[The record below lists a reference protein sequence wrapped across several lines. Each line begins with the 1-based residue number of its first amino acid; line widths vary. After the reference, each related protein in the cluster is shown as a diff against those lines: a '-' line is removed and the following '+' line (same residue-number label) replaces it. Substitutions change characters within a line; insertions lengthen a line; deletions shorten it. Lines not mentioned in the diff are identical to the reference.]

1 MIMRLKNLFG
11 MAAMLALA
19 ASCSENELGDSV
31 NNGANEHGA
40 RYATFTIVLPTTNG
54 TRAAGD
60 PTYEDGTP
68 NEYAVNNAT
77 LLVFQNELGKQ
88 ESEAKFVE
96 SVELGDMKPWTGN
109 NDNPNVITTE
119 ANVTAKLN
127 NFKSD
132 YEGNYYAVILLNNNI
147 DASQKKVNL
156 PVNGT
161 TFANWQRDNVSNSIN
176 STENG
181 FYMANAVKVTGTAT
195 ETLVLIDK
203 NKVTTN
209 ESAAQSAAT
218 VYVERGVAK
227 VTMTTF
233 SEMDVTGIEGDKV
246 TITAWDLDVTN
257 KKSYPLHNVY
267 NFDGFDA
274 YWNAIWNEP
283 RFTSGH
289 TAFNRAHWGIDPNY
303 STIDNGS
310 SSADA
315 EKTDEFNYKASTYDF
330 SAAGTAK
337 NPKYCLENTFSLDHQ
352 YQNQTTRVI
361 MKATYVPKDLTEG
374 ETFYMFDG
382 KSGYF
387 TESTLKT
394 QISTAITNA
403 GYPATDFTVALTDMK
418 EAGKHVLTASD
429 ITKVYGSVDVDDVFL
444 GKVNAAL
451 GLTDGKKISTYKDG
465 VSYYIARI
473 KHFGDAQT
481 PWNSGEPTY
490 GTGVEAK
497 KKYLGRYGM
506 VRNNWYELTVNSVS
520 NPGSPDVPEV
530 NPNTPDDEDD
540 KYYIN
545 CSVKILSWAKRV
557 HGIDL

>member
-1 MIMRLKNLFG
+1 MRLKNLFG

-19 ASCSENELGDSV
+19 ASCSENELVDSV

-77 LLVFQNELGKQ
+77 LLVFRGKAG
-88 ESEAKFVE
+88 EKEADAEFVE
-96 SVELGDMKPWTGN
+96 SVELGDMKPWTGV
-109 NDNPNVITTE
+109 DDDPNVITTE
-119 ANVTAKLN
+119 ANITAKLN
-127 NFKSD
+127 NFESS
-132 YEGNYYAVILLNNNI
+132 YTGNYYAVIMLNNNMTG
-147 DASQKKVNL
+147 SNKKVKL
-156 PVNGT
+156 PVNGN
-161 TFANWQRDNVSNSIN
+161 TFSDWQKANVIN
-176 STENG
+176 SMASKENG
-181 FYMANAVKVTGTAT
+181 FYMANAVKVNGTT
-195 ETLVLIDK
+195 TSTLVTIDK

-218 VYVERGVAK
+218 IYVERGVAK
-227 VTMTTF
+227 VTMTAF
-233 SEMDVTGIEGDKV
+233 SEMNVKGLTGDKV

-257 KKSYPLHNVY
+257 KKSYPVHNVDNY
-267 NFDGFDA
+267 DSFGD
-274 YWNAIWNEP
+274 YWGDIWEEA
-283 RFTSGH
+283 RFTSDH
-289 TAFNRAHWGIDPNY
+289 TTFNRAHWGIDPNY
-303 STIDNGS
+303 STISNNM
-310 SSADA
+310 
-315 EKTDEFNYKASTYDF
+315 KYTDEFNYKAKTYDF
-330 SAAGTAK
+330 SGVGDATA
-337 NPKYCLENTFSLDHQ
+337 PKYCLENTFSLGHM

-361 MKATYVPKDLTEG
+361 MKATYVPSGLTAG

-387 TESTLKT
+387 TEGTLTT

-403 GYPATDFTVALTDMK
+403 GYTAADFSLPLTDMK
-418 EAGKHVLTASD
+418 KAGKHLLTAND
-429 ITKVYGSVDVDDVFL
+429 ITKTSGSVEVNDEFL

-451 GLTDGKKISTYKDG
+451 GLSDNKKISTYYEG

-473 KHFGDAQT
+473 KHFGDALT
-481 PWNSGEPTY
+481 PWNSGDPTY
-490 GTGVEAK
+490 GTGEEAK

-506 VRNNWYELTVNSVS
+506 VRNNWYELQVNSIS

-530 NPNTPDDEDD
+530 NPNSPDDESD

-545 CSVKILSWAKRV
+545 CSVRILSWAKRV

>member
-1 MIMRLKNLFG
+1 MRLKYLFG

-19 ASCSENELGDSV
+19 ASCSENELGESGGT
-31 NNGANEHGA
+31 GANENGPH
-40 RYATFTIVLPTTNG
+40 YATFTIKLPTTNG
-54 TRAAGD
+54 TRADGK
-60 PTYEDGTP
+60 PTYDDGTP

-77 LLVFQNELGKQ
+77 LLVFRG
-88 ESEAKFVE
+88 EAGEKEADAEFVE
-96 SVELGDMKPWTGN
+96 SMELGDMKPWTGV
-109 NDNPNVITTE
+109 DDAPNVITTE
-119 ANVTAKLN
+119 ANITAKLN
-127 NFKSD
+127 NFESS
-132 YEGNYYAVILLNNNI
+132 YTGNYYAVIMLNNNMTG
-147 DASQKKVNL
+147 SNKKVKL
-156 PVNGT
+156 PVNGN
-161 TFANWQRDNVSNSIN
+161 TFSEWQKANVIN
-176 STENG
+176 SMASEVNG
-181 FYMANAVKVTGTAT
+181 FYMANAVKVNGTT
-195 ETLVLIDK
+195 TSTLVTIDK
-203 NKVTTN
+203 KKVTTN

-218 VYVERGVAK
+218 IYVERGVAK
-227 VTMTTF
+227 VTMTAF
-233 SEMDVTGIEGDKV
+233 SEMDVKGLTGDKV

-257 KKSYPLHNVY
+257 KKSYPVHNVDNY
-267 NFDGFDA
+267 DSYGD
-274 YWNAIWNEP
+274 YWGDIWEEP

-289 TAFNRAHWGIDPNY
+289 PTFNRAHWGIDPNY
-303 STIDNGS
+303 STISNDQ
-310 SSADA
+310 
-315 EKTDEFNYKASTYDF
+315 KYTDDFNYKPKTYDF
-330 SAAGTAK
+330 SGAGEATD
-337 NPKYCLENTFSLDHQ
+337 PKYCLENTFSLGHM

-361 MKATYVPKDLTEG
+361 MKATYVPSGLTAG

-387 TESTLKT
+387 KEDDLTT

-403 GYPATDFTVALTDMK
+403 GYTAADFSLPLTDVK
-418 EAGKHVLTASD
+418 KAGKHLLTAND
-429 ITKVYGSVDVDDVFL
+429 ITKTSGSVEVNDEFL

-451 GLTDGKKISTYKDG
+451 GLSDNKKISTYYEG

-530 NPNTPDDEDD
+530 NPNTPDDEGD

>member
-1 MIMRLKNLFG
+1 MRLKNLFG

-19 ASCSENELGDSV
+19 ASCSENELVESGGT
-31 NNGANEHGA
+31 GANENGPH
-40 RYATFTIVLPTTNG
+40 YATFTIKLPTTNG
-54 TRAAGD
+54 TRADGK

-77 LLVFQNELGKQ
+77 LLVFRGEPGGK
-88 ESEAKFVE
+88 EAGAEFVE
-96 SVELGDMKPWTGN
+96 SMELGDMKPWTGVG
-109 NDNPNVITTE
+109 DDPNVITTE
-119 ANVTAKLN
+119 ANITAKLN
-127 NFKSD
+127 NFESS
-132 YEGNYYAVILLNNNI
+132 YTGNYYAVIMLNNNMTG
-147 DASQKKVNL
+147 SSKKVKL
-156 PVNGT
+156 PANGN
-161 TFANWQRDNVSNSIN
+161 TFSDWQKANVIN
-176 STENG
+176 SMTSEVNG
-181 FYMANAVKVTGTAT
+181 FYMANAVKVNGTT
-195 ETLVLIDK
+195 TSTLVTIDK

-218 VYVERGVAK
+218 IYVERGVAK
-227 VTMTTF
+227 VTMTAF
-233 SEMDVTGIEGDKV
+233 SEMDVKGLTGDKV

-257 KKSYPLHNVY
+257 KKSYPVHNVDNY
-267 NFDGFDA
+267 DSYGD
-274 YWNAIWNEP
+274 YWGDIWEET

-289 TAFNRAHWGIDPNY
+289 TTFNRAHWGIDPNY
-303 STIDNGS
+303 STISNDR
-310 SSADA
+310 
-315 EKTDEFNYKASTYDF
+315 KYTDEFNYKPKTYDF
-330 SAAGTAK
+330 SGAGDATA
-337 NPKYCLENTFSLDHQ
+337 PKYCLENTFSLGHM

-361 MKATYVPKDLTEG
+361 MKATYVPSGLTAG

-387 TESTLKT
+387 TEGTLTT

-403 GYPATDFTVALTDMK
+403 GYTAADFSLPLTDMK
-418 EAGKHVLTASD
+418 KAGKHLLTAND
-429 ITKVYGSVDVDDVFL
+429 ITKVLGTQNVDETFL
-444 GKVNAAL
+444 DNVNAAL
-451 GLTDGKKISTYKDG
+451 GLSANKKISTYKEG

-473 KHFGDAQT
+473 KHFGDALT

-490 GTGVEAK
+490 GTGGEAK

-506 VRNNWYELTVNSVS
+506 VRNNWYELQVNSIS

-530 NPNTPDDEDD
+530 NPDTPDDEGD

>member
-1 MIMRLKNLFG
+1 MRLKNLFG
-11 MAAMLALA
+11 MAAMVALA
-19 ASCSENELGDSV
+19 ASCSSENDIVDSV

-77 LLVFQNELGKQ
+77 LLVFRGQAGEK
-88 ESEAKFVE
+88 EADAEFVE
-96 SVELGDMKPWTGN
+96 SVELGDMKPWTGV
-109 NDNPNVITTE
+109 DDDPNVITTE
-119 ANVTAKLN
+119 ANITAKLN
-127 NFKSD
+127 NFESS
-132 YEGNYYAVILLNNNI
+132 YTGNYYAVIMLNNNMTG
-147 DASQKKVNL
+147 SNKKVKL
-156 PVNGT
+156 PANGN
-161 TFANWQRDNVSNSIN
+161 TFSQWQKANVIN
-176 STENG
+176 SMASEVNG
-181 FYMANAVKVTGTAT
+181 FYMANAVKVNGTT
-195 ETLVLIDK
+195 TSTLVTIDK

-218 VYVERGVAK
+218 IYVERGVAK
-227 VTMTTF
+227 VTMTAF
-233 SEMDVTGIEGDKV
+233 SEMNVKGLTGDKV

-257 KKSYPLHNVY
+257 KKSYPVHNVDNY
-267 NFDGFDA
+267 DNYGD
-274 YWNAIWNEP
+274 YWGDIWEEA

-289 TAFNRAHWGIDPNY
+289 TTFNRAHWGIDPNY
-303 STIDNGS
+303 STISND
-310 SSADA
+310 
-315 EKTDEFNYKASTYDF
+315 KKYTDDFNYKAKTYDF
-330 SAAGTAK
+330 SGAGDATA
-337 NPKYCLENTFSLDHQ
+337 PKYCLENTFSLDHM

-361 MKATYVPKDLTEG
+361 MKATYVPSGLTAG

-387 TESTLKT
+387 TEGTLTT

-403 GYPATDFTVALTDMK
+403 GYTAADFSLPLTEMK
-418 EAGKHVLTASD
+418 KAGKHLLTAND
-429 ITKVYGSVDVDDVFL
+429 ITKTSGSVEVNDEFL

-451 GLTDGKKISTYKDG
+451 GLSDNKKISTYYEG

-473 KHFGDAQT
+473 KHFGDALT
-481 PWNSGEPTY
+481 PWNSGDPTY
-490 GTGVEAK
+490 GTGEEAK

-506 VRNNWYELTVNSVS
+506 VRNNWYELKVNSIS

-530 NPNTPDDEDD
+530 NPDTPDDEGD

-545 CSVKILSWAKRV
+545 CSVRILSWAKRV

>member
-1 MIMRLKNLFG
+1 MRLKNLFG

-19 ASCSENELGDSV
+19 ASCSENELVESGGT
-31 NNGANEHGA
+31 GANEHGA

-77 LLVFQNELGKQ
+77 LLVFRGDAGGNEADA
-88 ESEAKFVE
+88 EFVE
-96 SVELGDMKPWTGN
+96 GVELGDMKPWTGV
-109 NDNPNVITTE
+109 DDDPNVITTE
-119 ANVTAKLN
+119 ANITATLN
-127 NFKSD
+127 NFESS
-132 YEGNYYAVILLNNNI
+132 YTGNYYAVIMLNNNMTG
-147 DASQKKVNL
+147 SNKKVKL
-156 PVNGT
+156 PVNGN
-161 TFANWQRDNVSNSIN
+161 TFSDWQKANVIN
-176 STENG
+176 SMASEANG
-181 FYMANAVKVTGTAT
+181 FYMANAVKVNGTT
-195 ETLVLIDK
+195 TSTLVTIDK

-218 VYVERGVAK
+218 IYVERGVAK
-227 VTMTTF
+227 VTMTAF
-233 SEMDVTGIEGDKV
+233 SEMDVKGLTGDKV

-257 KKSYPLHNVY
+257 KKSYPVHNVDNY
-267 NFDGFDA
+267 DNYGD
-274 YWNAIWNEP
+274 YWGDIWKEA

-289 TAFNRAHWGIDPNY
+289 TTFNRAHWGIDPNY
-303 STIDNGS
+303 NTISNDK
-310 SSADA
+310 
-315 EKTDEFNYKASTYDF
+315 EYTDEFNYKPKNYDF
-330 SAAGTAK
+330 SGAGDATA
-337 NPKYCLENTFSLDHQ
+337 PKYCLENTFSLGHM

-361 MKATYVPKDLTEG
+361 MKATYVPNGLTAG
-374 ETFYMFDG
+374 DTFYMFDG

-387 TESTLKT
+387 TEGTLTT

-403 GYPATDFTVALTDMK
+403 GYTAADFSLPLTDMK
-418 EAGKHVLTASD
+418 KAGKHLLTAND
-429 ITKVYGSVDVDDVFL
+429 ITKTSGSVEVNDEFL

-451 GLTDGKKISTYKDG
+451 GLSDKKKISTYYEG

-473 KHFGDAQT
+473 KHFGDALT
-481 PWNSGEPTY
+481 PWNSGDLTY
-490 GTGVEAK
+490 GTGAEAK

-506 VRNNWYELTVNSVS
+506 VRNNWYELQVNSIS

-530 NPNTPDDEDD
+530 NPDSPDDEGD

-545 CSVKILSWAKRV
+545 CSVRILSWAKRV